1 LKLKATNEPI
11 IPAET
16 IQLPGDIPELSKQIS
31 RIVKCPAFSNSDIL
45 RGLLLFL
52 GQAALERPGENI
64 REQEIAE
71 NVLGKTDFDP
81 RIDSGVRVHAGRL
94 RSKLAEYYLGEGKD
108 DPLIVELSKGSY
120 QLVYRPRI
128 SSPEEKVQVQVEPQV
143 PSPVSAV
150 PGKSF
155 PFSYLLLAS
164 LMLAGLAFAGWSYKK
179 KTSHPIPQEIEQ
191 FWAPFLYGERQPIVV
206 FGGPR
211 SGSTQTQWT
220 KHEEDM
226 TFTSSWAGV
235 GALFSVHRLTHI
247 FTSLDKTFILKRS
260 LNLNW
265 DDARQEPLI
274 LIGGPESNSA
284 HSSLPKTKRF
294 VFFMNEEARVRT
306 TIQDLKAKDDSS
318 KYYTVTT
325 HPIQQDYAI
334 IAYLPTL
341 SPDRPMIIAAGIT
354 TFGTQAAIEFLT
366 EKHSLRTLRS
376 GFNMKND
383 AFPYF
388 EALIKVTVRDGVP
401 IHSELIAVEKW

>member
-1 LKLKATNEPI
+1 M

-16 IQLPGDIPELSKQIS
+16 IQSPGDIAGLSEQIS
-31 RIVKCPAFSNSDIL
+31 KITKCPAFANSDIL

-52 GQAALERPGENI
+52 GQAAIERPGESI

-94 RSKLAEYYLGEGKD
+94 RSKLAEYYLGEGKND
-108 DPLIVELSKGSY
+108 ALIIELSKGSY
-120 QLVYRPRI
+120 QLVYRSRN
-128 SSPEEKVQVQVEPQV
+128 SSPEESVLIKAEPQV
-143 PSPVSAV
+143 PPPVAV
-150 PGKSF
+150 ISEKSF
-155 PFSYLLLAS
+155 SSQYLFLALAS
-164 LMLAGLAFAGWSYKK
+164 LIVAGLGFAWWSYK
-179 KTSHPIPQEIEQ
+179 KTSHPIPQEVQQ
-191 FWAPFLYGERQPIVV
+191 FWSPFLYGDRPPIVV

-211 SGSTQTQWT
+211 SVNTRTQWT
-220 KHEEDM
+220 NHEEDM

-247 FTSLDKTFILKRS
+247 FTALNKSFILKRS

-294 VFFMNEEARVRT
+294 VFFMDETARVRT
-306 TIQDLKAKDDSS
+306 NIQDLKAKDDSS
-318 KYYTVTT
+318 KYYAVSGN
-325 HPIQQDYAI
+325 PIQQDYAI

-341 SPDRPMIIAAGIT
+341 SPDRPMIIAAGMT
-354 TFGTQAAIEFLT
+354 TFGTQAAFEFLT

-376 GFNMKND
+376 RFNLEND
-383 AFPYF
+383 HFPYF

-401 IHSELIAVEKW
+401 IQSELVAVEKW